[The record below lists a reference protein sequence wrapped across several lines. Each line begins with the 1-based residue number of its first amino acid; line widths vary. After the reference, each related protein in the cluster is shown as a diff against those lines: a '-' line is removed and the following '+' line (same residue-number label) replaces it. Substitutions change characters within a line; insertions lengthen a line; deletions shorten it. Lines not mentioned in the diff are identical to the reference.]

1 VIRGRLVL
9 VAVAAALVP
18 MGLLAPPSA
27 HAQAPPP
34 SSPPELGLPPATVRP
49 PQGEAPA
56 VTTRGASSRD
66 SNKADDESF
75 GSAVV
80 GTVTDPGKLLVA
92 LILAVGLG
100 LAVAA
105 ALQFRKNR
113 RRPARREPREAREPR
128 ERRRRAPA
136 RIAPAKREARET
148 QTERAA
154 RERANGRKS
163 ELLDLVSQELRSPLI
178 AMKGFVDAVRIDW
191 GDLPAARRRDLLD
204 RASLNA
210 DQLQRVFEQLL
221 DFFRVD
227 AHLVTMKPRPILVSE
242 AVKRTLD
249 DLRPVLANHRV
260 YVRIPDDLAIRADV
274 DAFRDVVRNLLSNA
288 AKFSPAGRQ
297 IIVSATRV
305 DGAVDMSVSD
315 EGSGIPPDEQ
325 SRIFDPFYQSPYNNE
340 LRRGTGIGLTI
351 AKRLV
356 EMHGGR
362 IEIVS
367 EAGLGSTFWVTM
379 PLAAG
384 RVQKIAGTLDEVGS

>member
-1 VIRGRLVL
+1 
-9 VAVAAALVP
+9 
-18 MGLLAPPSA
+18 M
-27 HAQAPPP
+27 
-34 SSPPELGLPPATVRP
+34 
-49 PQGEAPA
+49 
-56 VTTRGASSRD
+56 
-66 SNKADDESF
+66 
-75 GSAVV
+75 
-80 GTVTDPGKLLVA
+80 
-92 LILAVGLG
+92 
-100 LAVAA
+100 
-105 ALQFRKNR
+105 
-113 RRPARREPREAREPR
+113 
-128 ERRRRAPA
+128 
-136 RIAPAKREARET
+136 
-148 QTERAA
+148 
-154 RERANGRKS
+154 
-163 ELLDLVSQELRSPLI
+163 
-178 AMKGFVDAVRIDW
+178 
-191 GDLPAARRRDLLD
+191 
-204 RASLNA
+204 NA
-210 DQLQRVFEQLL
+210 DQLHRVFDQLL

-227 AHLVTMKPRPILVSE
+227 AHLVTMKPRPLLVSE

-274 DAFRDVVRNLLSNA
+274 VAFRDVLTNLLTNA

-325 SRIFDPFYQSPYNNE
+325 ERIFDPFYQSPYNNE